1 MGWLPIGWRAPR
13 SILNAIVIVASF
25 LGLNPSLCA
34 QNLSLIPVRK
44 SPMPLARR
52 DASTQWTLRL
62 KKDVVVDSPLLR
74 LRDVV
79 EPFDQSSPWWE
90 RAGAAIIG
98 LMPLDSQEM
107 VIDRDRLVEAMARS
121 SAIPDVQWSGSDEV
135 RVTFRRLS
143 ASAESNAMPV
153 LETEPTALV
162 AGYAESRNRQA
173 RPEAN
178 ADESQ
183 HRSLLPAPK
192 NTDRVLSAKPPM
204 TPTERERVTKLIQ
217 YAIDRYDVRL
227 RDAFEIEIDTKQE
240 SIDSLSDL
248 RRVDTVSWE
257 TTPSEGFNVAKVVG
271 VNSREPIT
279 ASVEIA
285 FSARPLVV
293 VAREGLRRGQVITEA
308 DVELIPAARN
318 VSTDD
323 VITNIDDAIGFQV
336 QTTLQKKRPLTRS
349 SIAPA
354 TVIERGELVEL
365 VVAGGGIT
373 VATGA
378 KSLAPGAQGDL
389 IPIETLEPRRKLMA
403 RVAGPGQVEI
413 LTRPPRVQ

>member
-1 MGWLPIGWRAPR
+1 
-13 SILNAIVIVASF
+13 
-25 LGLNPSLCA
+25 
-34 QNLSLIPVRK
+34 
-44 SPMPLARR
+44 
-52 DASTQWTLRL
+52 
-62 KKDVVVDSPLLR
+62 
-74 LRDVV
+74 
-79 EPFDQSSPWWE
+79 
-90 RAGAAIIG
+90 
-98 LMPLDSQEM
+98 
-107 VIDRDRLVEAMARS
+107 
-121 SAIPDVQWSGSDEV
+121 
-135 RVTFRRLS
+135 
-143 ASAESNAMPV
+143 
-153 LETEPTALV
+153 
-162 AGYAESRNRQA
+162 
-173 RPEAN
+173 
-178 ADESQ
+178 
-183 HRSLLPAPK
+183 
-192 NTDRVLSAKPPM
+192 M

-308 DVELIPAARN
+308 DLELIPAARN